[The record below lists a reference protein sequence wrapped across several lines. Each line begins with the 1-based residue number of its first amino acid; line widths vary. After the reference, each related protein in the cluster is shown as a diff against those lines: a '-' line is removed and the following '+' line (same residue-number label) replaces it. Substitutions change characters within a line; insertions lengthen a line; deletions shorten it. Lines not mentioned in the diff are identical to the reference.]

1 MSLTPLWQD
10 QTPATLLFTRVL
22 GLLTQAQAP
31 DAAAVSAAILAGW
44 ADIEAWFNTLPA
56 ESPAPAQG
64 PTPRA
69 LAFVELTAGAAA
81 AAPPYV
87 TIELLPATGLVRATL
102 RTTPELAGGVKRPV
116 RAVLTAGWDPHAIAG
131 LIGVARGLR
140 GAAATTANA
149 PAAPATVNAQ
159 EHVDLTAGATL
170 ALHALQAALS
180 PMSAD
185 DFAARLAAIVHELPA
200 VLGHSGVV
208 LDEQLDGQPSAS
220 SNALGAAPGWAATA
234 TAGALDLN
242 CGLSVRVPEEDDP
255 AGLVL
260 KLSSTAAGIS
270 YLRAALR
277 ALFTGAPAPSAPA
290 QSELVQKIGLAV
302 VAFGNSDPNSAWTD
316 TVDSLSPIVNAL
328 KAALW
333 VVGCG
338 ADAQLV
344 LTQAAADVAPPN
356 TPVGTEGKVFTLG
369 ATGPVAGI
377 GTSTV
382 TTMLGLAK
390 ADFEARR
397 QDVLHFT
404 RGS

>member
-1 MSLTPLWQD
+1 MTLTPLWQE

-22 GLLTQAQAP
+22 GLLTQATDP
-31 DAAAVSAAILAGW
+31 DAKAVSDAITAGW
-44 ADIEAWFNTLPA
+44 ADVEAWFKTLPA
-56 ESPAPAQG
+56 EVPAPAKG
-64 PTPRA
+64 PPTRA
-69 LAFVELTAGAAA
+69 LTFVEVTAGAAS
-81 AAPPYV
+81 AAPPCA
-87 TIELLPATGLVRATL
+87 TIELVPATGLVRATL
-102 RTTPELAGGVKRPV
+102 RTTAVLAGGVKRPV
-116 RAVLTAGWDPHAIAG
+116 RAVLTAGWDAHAIAS
-131 LIGVARGLR
+131 LIGVARGMQ
-140 GAAATTANA
+140 GKAVTTANP
-149 PAAPATVNAQ
+149 PAAPAAVKAQ
-159 EHVDLTAGATL
+159 DYVDLTAAATL
-170 ALHALQAALS
+170 ALNALQAALS
-180 PMSAD
+180 PMGDA
-185 DFAARLAAIVHELPA
+185 DFAARIAAIVHELPA

-208 LDEQLDGQPSAS
+208 LDEQLDGLPSAF
-220 SNALGAAPGWAATA
+220 SNAVGAAPGWTATA
-234 TAGALDLN
+234 TAGALDLV

-260 KLSSTAAGIS
+260 KLSSTAAGIT
-270 YLRAALR
+270 YLREALR
-277 ALFTGAPAPSAPA
+277 ALFTGAAAPGAPA
-290 QSELVQKIGLAV
+290 KSELLQKLGLAV
-302 VAFGNSDPNSAWTD
+302 VAFGNSDPDAAWTD

-338 ADAQLV
+338 ADTQLV

-397 QDVLHFT
+397 QDALRFT